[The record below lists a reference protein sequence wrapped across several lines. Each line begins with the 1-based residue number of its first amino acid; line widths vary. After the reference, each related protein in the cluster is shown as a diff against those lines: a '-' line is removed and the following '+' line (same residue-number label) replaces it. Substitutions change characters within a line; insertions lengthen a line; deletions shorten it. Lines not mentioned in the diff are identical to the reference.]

1 MTVIR
6 RILDEVRQLIHL
18 LKSAVSRSSD
28 SPPGNI
34 NVQRRLYINSPIA
47 DSKPC
52 SREQAAMLYKS
63 LDGFQQQMEA
73 LTSVKDDEQ
82 LADWFAGFNG
92 WTEKNWRPVYANMCD
107 GTSFFTR
114 ALRATAMW
122 AVLQRVTHIQG
133 TIRADATME
142 LLSPLMEFDMA
153 AMNQDISPNL
163 KLQLNRI
170 VRDLPLCS
178 EARTV
183 AFYATIDKL
192 EEKSRAL
199 LDTDSYESLQAWVMS
214 LSEWLETTWGE
225 FYDEPCGLVLE
236 QIFHLQARLY
246 LAAGMQYNENTGG
259 AAKVLNRA
267 IAEWRSQADSDLA
280 IIDGLGSA

>member
-1 MTVIR
+1 
-6 RILDEVRQLIHL
+6 
-18 LKSAVSRSSD
+18 
-28 SPPGNI
+28 
-34 NVQRRLYINSPIA
+34 
-47 DSKPC
+47 
-52 SREQAAMLYKS
+52 MLYRS
-63 LDGFQQQMEA
+63 LDGFQRQIA
-73 LTSVKDDEQ
+73 KLSSVKDDEQ
-82 LADWFAGFNG
+82 LADWFAGYNG
-92 WTEKNWRPVYANMCD
+92 WTEKKWGPVYANMCD

-142 LLSPLMEFDMA
+142 YLLPLMEFDMA
-153 AMNQDISPNL
+153 AMEQDISPNL

-183 AFYATIDKL
+183 AFYATIDKYQ
-192 EEKSRAL
+192 EKSRAL
-199 LDTDSYESLQAWVMS
+199 LDADSYESLQAWVMS

-225 FYDEPCGLVLE
+225 FYDEPCGLILE

-246 LAAGMQYNENTGG
+246 LAACMQYNEHSSG
-259 AAKVLNRA
+259 ASKVMNRA